1 MAFKEFLQ
9 SSFQRQYD
17 FMMRAIDGLTPEEFA
32 WRPGLESNS
41 IAFLVWHYGRAM
53 DLWIQNQ
60 AQSVPQFWETEWAEK
75 FGQEPDPTNLG
86 FGYTAEQLA
95 AFQVADLD
103 ILRAYAETAHA
114 SAQTFLAGLDDSAIA
129 ETTVTHR
136 SGDPMPLSQLFE
148 LLLCEVNQHGGQMAY
163 LRGMQRGL
171 NQ

>member
-1 MAFKEFLQ
+1 MALKEFLQ
-9 SSFQRQYD
+9 KSFERQYAAL
-17 FMMRAIDGLTPEEFA
+17 MRAVEGLTPAELA
-32 WRPGLESNS
+32 WRPDPESNS

-60 AQSVPQFWETEWAEK
+60 AQSIPQLWETEWAQK

-95 AFQVADLD
+95 AFD
-103 ILRAYAETAHA
+103 IPDTDTLFGYAEATRA
-114 SAQTFLAGLDDSAIA
+114 SAMALLDRLDDTAITETVVSHRNGSPLPLA
-129 ETTVTHR
+129 E
-136 SGDPMPLSQLFE
+136 LFE
-148 LLLCEVNQHGGQMAY
+148 LLLCEVNQHGGQVAY